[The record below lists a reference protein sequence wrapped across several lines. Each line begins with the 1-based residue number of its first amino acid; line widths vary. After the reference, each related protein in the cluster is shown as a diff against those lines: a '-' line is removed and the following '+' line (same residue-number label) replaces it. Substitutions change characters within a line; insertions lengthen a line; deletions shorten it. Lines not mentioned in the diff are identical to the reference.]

1 MKIINFFLGQQSANA
16 IGGVLTSNDEES
28 ADNGKS
34 EEPASLSADIV
45 ILAFLRDAGFLYF
58 WEGEKTWNI
67 FIARTMSST
76 VKIIDVVENGCH
88 LSFDSKGPTDFELL
102 TSNLLKDHIQELHF
116 MKSEASIFV
125 ESPRPLSQDHS
136 NIKEEFFPPNRQRWL
151 LYSILWKEQEK
162 QHTVEFAPFYLNK
175 FFLFFLV
182 SSFHRSLS
190 FSRNPIPSKS
200 GQGFVV

>member
-125 ESPRPLSQDHS
+125 
-136 NIKEEFFPPNRQRWL
+136 
-151 LYSILWKEQEK
+151 
-162 QHTVEFAPFYLNK
+162 
-175 FFLFFLV
+175 
-182 SSFHRSLS
+182 
-190 FSRNPIPSKS
+190 
-200 GQGFVV
+200 